1 MTPLLK
7 IKLIAYFCFSYSLL
21 HLLSAVGL
29 FIEESKIHEIADS
42 VIKSFTWAFIGYSL
56 LKKRLVLIYWFTIIL
71 LSLIIVRWLLGVYFI
86 GLNIFIDS
94 LFSLDSIILLCAF
107 VSLIILAQKDVRT
120 LFSSNQVK

>member
-1 MTPLLK
+1 MTPLTK

-29 FIEESKIHEIADS
+29 LIEESKIHEIADS
-42 VIKSFTWAFIGYSL
+42 VIKSLIWFYIGYSL
-56 LKKRLVLIYWFTIIL
+56 LKNRLVSIYWLTIIF
-71 LSLIIVRWLLGVYFI
+71 LSLIIIRWLLGVYFI

-94 LFSLDSIILLCAF
+94 LLSLDSIILLCAF
-107 VSLIILAQKDVRT
+107 VSLIILTQKDVRT

>member
-1 MTPLLK
+1 MIPLLK
-7 IKLIAYFCFSYSLL
+7 IKLIAYFCFSYSFL

-42 VIKSFTWAFIGYSL
+42 VIKSLIWFYIGYSL
-56 LKKRLVLIYWFTIIL
+56 LKNRLVSIYWLAIIF
-71 LSLIIVRWLLGVYFI
+71 LSLIIIRWLLGVYFI

-107 VSLIILAQKDVRT
+107 VSLIILAQKDVRA
-120 LFSSNQVK
+120 LFSSN